1 MPQGASTSHL
11 LGWEKERERGGG
23 REREKE
29 RKREKKRK
37 EGRDEKLARMW
48 RNWKSCVLLVGMS
61 NAAAAVKK
69 HYDSSLKYKSRI
81 II

>member
-11 LGWEKERERGGG
+11 LGWEKEREAAG
-23 REREKE
+23 ERE
-29 RKREKKRK
+29 RKRKREKEKKRK
-37 EGRDEKLARMW
+37 EGWNEKLARMW